1 MSIATVAI
9 VLVLTAAVI
18 ALLGVFHSRRHAGTL
33 EDHITAR
40 GTLGKWAGAATLVAT
55 GLGTWILFGPAEAAT
70 WGGISAVLGYAV
82 GAGGF
87 CFLFIPLGRRMRE
100 VMPDGHSLTE
110 YLWHRFGRPIYVL
123 TLVAMLFYM
132 FIFLTAELTGV
143 ALIVALIA
151 DIPLWVTAA
160 IVMAA
165 TLAYTLYGGLRASI
179 FTDSVQLVIILP
191 VVLTALVAGWIAV
204 GGASGFTAGLA
215 EHAPHLTDLTF
226 KPGLEGGLA
235 LALAVTLTNLFHQ
248 GYWQRVFAAKD
259 AATLRS
265 SFFAGGV
272 VSLLTVFAL
281 GLFGLAYVA
290 LGKEGV
296 SSTAVFDVLFDAVPV
311 WVMLAV
317 MVAGLA
323 LVMSSADTIINA
335 VASIIVVDLGRAVPA
350 MQGPRLLAIARVAI
364 LVAAV
369 PIVFAAAQGYS
380 VLYLFLLADLICS
393 ALAFP
398 VFFGLYSARYDAVAA
413 AASIV
418 AGLVA
423 GGLLFPDPSLSS
435 GSLIGAFALAFVV
448 PIAVSALFLMV
459 RRRTG
464 FDFALLRTAV
474 RPISG

>member
-1 MSIATVAI
+1 
-9 VLVLTAAVI
+9 
-18 ALLGVFHSRRHAGTL
+18 
-33 EDHITAR
+33 
-40 GTLGKWAGAATLVAT
+40 
-55 GLGTWILFGPAEAAT
+55 
-70 WGGISAVLGYAV
+70 
-82 GAGGF
+82 
-87 CFLFIPLGRRMRE
+87 
-100 VMPDGHSLTE
+100 
-110 YLWHRFGRPIYVL
+110 
-123 TLVAMLFYM
+123 
-132 FIFLTAELTGV
+132 
-143 ALIVALIA
+143 
-151 DIPLWVTAA
+151 
-160 IVMAA
+160 
-165 TLAYTLYGGLRASI
+165 
-179 FTDSVQLVIILP
+179 
-191 VVLTALVAGWIAV
+191 
-204 GGASGFTAGLA
+204 
-215 EHAPHLTDLTF
+215 
-226 KPGLEGGLA
+226 
-235 LALAVTLTNLFHQ
+235 
-248 GYWQRVFAAKD
+248 
-259 AATLRS
+259 
-265 SFFAGGV
+265 
-272 VSLLTVFAL
+272 
-281 GLFGLAYVA
+281 
-290 LGKEGV
+290 
-296 SSTAVFDVLFDAVPV
+296 
-311 WVMLAV
+311 MLAV